1 MDEATKEAIRDTA
14 NAGANKKVGFG
25 KEFPMDIFDLKK
37 PAKRRQAQLLQVCQ
51 ALQMQSALV
60 RQHQKQQ
67 GRRGFNRTWIF
78 SW

>member
-37 PAKRRQAQLLQVCQ
+37 PAKKEAGAVLQVCQ
-51 ALQMQSALV
+51 ALQMQS
-60 RQHQKQQ
+60 RWYGSIKKQQ